1 MRRPRVVQ
9 INIKTLIL
17 SVNVQP
23 LASTA
28 NEMLHIGLLLDLVP
42 SSRSSLV

>member
-9 INIKTLIL
+9 INIKTLV
-17 SVNVQP
+17 SVQP

-28 NEMLHIGLLLDLVP
+28 NEMLHISLLLGLGL